1 MNTGSLKRAL
11 AALVGGLLL
20 GVPVLG
26 WAGPPGGPGALQGHG
41 DPTINAQKA
50 RQPAR
55 HHWVRCH
62 EAHNQG
68 ALKACEA
75 ELATCQEDLA
85 ACLAEPSAIF
95 PGDGQTGAPLRYTDN
110 GDGTFT
116 DDNTGL
122 MWEMK
127 TNDGSIHDVD
137 NRHTWTDPSDGD
149 DTNPDGTVFTVFL
162 AGLNDPQNPF
172 AGYTDWRL
180 PTVKELQSLVD
191 YSTHSPSASVPG
203 ETTPDMAFYWSSTSH
218 AVNANWAW
226 DVDFGYGYVGICGK
240 IADPDFT
247 DYVRAVRG
255 GW

>member
-137 NRHTWTDPSDGD
+137 NTYTWSAIR
-149 DTNPDGTVFTVFL
+149 DGTEPNGTAFTQFL

-172 AGYTDWRL
+172 ADYTDWRL
-180 PTVKELQSLVD
+180 PTVKELLSLVD
-191 YSTHSPSASVPG
+191 YGTDSPAASVPG
-203 ETTPDMAFYWSSTSH
+203 ETPAETPYQGTWSSTSE
-218 AVNANWAW
+218 ALNANSAW
-226 DVDFGYGYVGICGK
+226 RVDFGHARSANKGYTAEYG
-240 IADPDFT
+240 
-247 DYVRAVRG
+247 RAVRG